1 MENPG
6 LLLYEF
12 QIVLEQNIVGNLDN
26 HLFDFG
32 HICLSYL
39 AILTAKSL
47 GLLINEKIWKRY
59 LFMYYYHLQ

>member
-32 HICLSYL
+32 HISLSYL

-47 GLLINEKIWKRY
+47 GLLINEKI
-59 LFMYYYHLQ
+59 